1 MDQAKFKEIEQK
13 YKELKERLNYGT
25 IGPAD
30 VKKELKKMMVLD
42 DDGKYWMIGA
52 KTGKWYIHDGTDW
65 REGNPYE
72 KEPVPEE
79 TEDNA
84 GTISLSLPGTD
95 SEEGEESQEEE
106 AGVKV
111 EVLDEKDGTDILI
124 AEEEEAYVDEIEKE
138 AGADIPVNVE
148 EEAYVD
154 EIEKEAGADILV
166 KIEEKGEPYTKKEEA
181 LPPRKVVKTKIVEKK
196 DELIITSIKI
206 MPLLFFLG
214 GLGLILGVLLGAG
227 FGIFKTI
234 LPTLQEQIPD
244 ILNDTRGEFPGG
256 LIFAAIG
263 GIGGFFISA
272 AAAVLISS
280 TYKLIAY
287 IFGGLRLKIKQ

>member
-1 MDQAKFKEIEQK
+1 MD
-13 YKELKERLNYGT
+13 
-25 IGPAD
+25 
-30 VKKELKKMMVLD
+30 V
-42 DDGKYWMIGA
+42 
-52 KTGKWYIHDGTDW
+52 
-65 REGNPYE
+65 
-72 KEPVPEE
+72 
-79 TEDNA
+79 
-84 GTISLSLPGTD
+84 
-95 SEEGEESQEEE
+95 
-106 AGVKV
+106 
-111 EVLDEKDGTDILI
+111 
-124 AEEEEAYVDEIEKE
+124 IEKE
-138 AGADIPVNVE
+138 AGADIPVYVE